1 MNNSKTILV
10 FFFLMAGTLLTTTAV
25 TTMVP
30 AAYAGGDNDDGNK
43 QKAEDDS
50 SAGIADCDRNDV
62 EEARFLCIAIAANG
76 VEIEPPEEEPPE
88 ETATLSVCKV
98 EASEA
103 FEPEDFT
110 FTVEGNNPDPEVF
123 VGDNEDLCVDVDIGP
138 GEYAVTET
146 QTSGPPPGTIFIET
160 PSNCF
165 QESNPGELPNTATGE
180 IEAGGT
186 ERCTFVNGLPAD

>member
-1 MNNSKTILV
+1 MILAV
-10 FFFLMAGTLLTTTAV
+10 VLLMAGTLLTTTAV

-88 ETATLSVCKV
+88 ETATLSVCKFEGSNILTAEEFLFTVTGNNPSPAQFFAIPFPNCV
-98 EASEA
+98 EVTIDPGEYEVSEVNTG
-103 FEPEDFT
+103 PRGNDFNT
-110 FTVEGNNPDPEVF
+110 NVEGN
-123 VGDNEDLCVDVDIGP
+123 CVQD
-138 GEYAVTET
+138 
-146 QTSGPPPGTIFIET
+146 PPGA
-160 PSNCF
+160 S
-165 QESNPGELPNTATGE
+165 SHRATGE
-180 IEAGGT
+180 IQAGVT
-186 ERCTFVNGLPAD
+186 QVCTFENFVE